1 MTDPDLYKV
10 LGNGPET
17 EIKIKGSRFLGQAF
31 HAPDLETGRKRLE
44 TVRKKYHGATH
55 HCWAARV
62 GEPGRV
68 EERSDDDGEPSGTAG
83 APILAALRGGELH
96 DGLVVVTRYFG
107 GVKLGTGPG
116 RLGPGAGAFGT
127 TSGDPGGGSRLGRP
141 GRPGNGPG
149 PVGRGPVP
157 GGAGFRGE
165 TPIEPFRPEKPYGR
179 VPGNPARSPGRKN
192 SFSRIVNKN
201 SPLSRDDFLCTG
213 KGWCYLYRCLEFAGA
228 ENFVLVFVRALR
240 PSDARHGNHPVASAA

>member
-1 MTDPDLYKV
+1 VTDPDLYKV

-31 HAPDLETGRKRLE
+31 HAPDLETGRRRLE

-83 APILAALRGGELH
+83 APILAVLRGGEFH

-107 GVKLGTGPG
+107 GVKLGTGG
-116 RLGPGAGAFGT
+116 
-127 TSGDPGGGSRLGRP
+127 LGRAYSEAARAALDRAP
-141 GRPGNGPG
+141 VVSGQQAVILAVEVGWDDLGSLETVLARSARDLFQVERDFGERPRLSLS
-149 PVGRGPVP
+149 VRRSLA
-157 GGAGFRGE
+157 AGFRE
-165 TPIEPFRPEKPYGR
+165 TLLEALAGRIHFPE
-179 VPGNPARSPGRKN
+179 
-192 SFSRIVNKN
+192 
-201 SPLSRDDFLCTG
+201 L
-213 KGWCYLYRCLEFAGA
+213 
-228 ENFVLVFVRALR
+228 
-240 PSDARHGNHPVASAA
+240 